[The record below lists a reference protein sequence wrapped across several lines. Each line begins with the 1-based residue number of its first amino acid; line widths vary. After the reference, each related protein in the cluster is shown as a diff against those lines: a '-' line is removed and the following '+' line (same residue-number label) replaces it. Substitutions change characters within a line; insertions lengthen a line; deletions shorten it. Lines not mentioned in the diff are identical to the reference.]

1 MKQDFMMEKK
11 EPFTAKAH
19 QSILYISHYY
29 PPEVNAPAI
38 RVSQMAESWVKKGK
52 QVTILTGF
60 PNHPSGVI
68 PSEYAGRFF
77 MKETQN
83 GVDIM
88 RTYVYATPNKGF
100 LKRIMNYLSF
110 MFSALIL
117 GLPRLPRLD
126 IVIAT
131 SPQFFVAIAGYLISV
146 VKRIPFVFEV
156 RDVWPEEIVAVGALQ
171 NKFIIGILERIE
183 MFLYRRA
190 SLIVAVAKGTIDIL
204 TERGIAREKIVL
216 LPNGINL
223 DEFDVEVDMTRLRQK
238 HNLNGEFLVTYI
250 GTHGMAHKLQTVI
263 TAAEKLSSNQRIK
276 FMMIGDGA
284 EKQQLIRQAEEL
296 GLDNVTF
303 VPQLPHDEVIEYYR
317 MSDACMVPLRKA
329 KLFTRNIPSKIY
341 EIMASGRPILI
352 GTEGESM
359 ELVTKANA
367 GIAFEPENAE
377 SLVQNILKLCDDR
390 ELSKRLGRNGH
401 EYATAH
407 CSRNQIA
414 DKYLNHLQEFTG

>member
-1 MKQDFMMEKK
+1 MNQK
-11 EPFTAKAH
+11 EPTTGKTQ

-38 RVSQMAESWVKKGK
+38 RVSQMAQRWVRKGNR
-52 QVTILTGF
+52 VTVLTGF
-60 PNHPSGVI
+60 PNHPDGIIS
-68 PSEYAGRFF
+68 SEYAGRFY
-77 MKETQN
+77 MKETQD
-83 GVDIM
+83 GVDIV

-110 MFSALIL
+110 MFSSLIL
-117 GLPRLPRLD
+117 ALPRLPHLD

-146 VKRIPFVFEV
+146 VKRVPFVFEV
-156 RDVWPEEIVAVGALQ
+156 RDVWPEEIVAVGAIR
-171 NKFIIGILERIE
+171 NKLIIGILERIE

-190 SLIVAVAKGTIDIL
+190 NLIVAVAKGTIDIL

-263 TAAEKLSSNQRIK
+263 TAAEKLRSNRHIK
-276 FMMIGDGA
+276 FMMVGDGA
-284 EKQQLIRQAEEL
+284 EKQQLMRQVEEL
-296 GLDNVTF
+296 GLDNVIF

-317 MSDACMVPLRKA
+317 ISDACMVPLRKA
-329 KLFTRNIPSKIY
+329 RLFTRNIPSKIY
-341 EIMASGRPILI
+341 EIMASGRPVLI

-359 ELVTKANA
+359 ELVTHANA

-390 ELSKRLGRNGH
+390 ELSKRLGLNGH

-414 DKYLNHLQEFTG
+414 DRYLDHLQEFKG